1 LLASLLTLAAVLF
14 AASALQNYIAN
25 RDTSRRLFDDSLQES
40 AGLLLQL
47 AQHEIAEHGQILG
60 IALLKA
66 ETQPGPYGFKFQ
78 IWTSDMQAGYRSVE
92 LPTTPLLPFNADGF
106 GWTEIS
112 GQQWRAYATWNTGRT
127 LQVQIAQSQKERQL
141 LDRQALIR
149 ALANV
154 VLLSAIAAGLIHWIL
169 SRSLRP
175 LRLTA
180 QTVSA
185 RSENDL
191 RAVDDRDAPAEVRP
205 LVIALNNLLAR
216 VRNTLQLER
225 RFTAD
230 AAHELRTPLAAI
242 RANAQVVVRARDA
255 AEREVASRDLI
266 ASVDRSTRL
275 VEQLLGLARA
285 DAALLPENTREVDLA
300 ELAMEQ
306 IIEQTPRAGK
316 LGVILSSA
324 LESVQLRCDPA
335 LLAVLLRNLVDNA
348 LCHVPRGGM
357 VTVVV
362 SANPE
367 GAVLEVHDTGIGIE
381 PGERERVF
389 ERFYRAAGQKTTGSG
404 LGLSIVRRIAE
415 LHGATVTLLDG
426 VGGRGLRVR
435 VRFPAAH

>member
-1 LLASLLTLAAVLF
+1 
-14 AASALQNYIAN
+14 
-25 RDTSRRLFDDSLQES
+25 
-40 AGLLLQL
+40 
-47 AQHEIAEHGQILG
+47 
-60 IALLKA
+60 
-66 ETQPGPYGFKFQ
+66 
-78 IWTSDMQAGYRSVE
+78 
-92 LPTTPLLPFNADGF
+92 
-106 GWTEIS
+106 
-112 GQQWRAYATWNTGRT
+112 
-127 LQVQIAQSQKERQL
+127 
-141 LDRQALIR
+141 
-149 ALANV
+149 
-154 VLLSAIAAGLIHWIL
+154 
-169 SRSLRP
+169 
-175 LRLTA
+175 
-180 QTVSA
+180 
-185 RSENDL
+185 
-191 RAVDDRDAPAEVRP
+191 
-205 LVIALNNLLAR
+205 
-216 VRNTLQLER
+216 LER